1 MKSPLHRCLRAA
13 LGLGLASAALLA
25 PATAQ
30 GRPDTVYRLNERT
43 GKVLAITGT
52 VLENSLTKVRIDRSG
67 KESSYDASEVVQ
79 IDWGSVPPAYRDGM
93 TYRRKGEFAEAVDAF
108 RVAATDAS
116 TREVVQA
123 DARLKAAETLLQL
136 GASDAGQ
143 YQEAAAEAEKL
154 VSDFGESSLVPRA
167 RYVIGRAL
175 RLSGQDAAAAEALEA
190 LYGEGSTDPAPPA
203 TAAGPAWRPAS
214 RRLGATSPRARPS
227 RRVSCLAAPRAA
239 WSSSSGAWPTPIRRP
254 ARPSRRRPAKP
265 PRARASACWPAA
277 RSTRRSASSS
287 APPAAPTAP
296 PGPALLRSSG
306 AVRRSPPRAA
316 TATPSCASPR
326 LCPSS
331 TPVEIGLHGPSSDW
345 HNPPWPWATA
355 MLPAPRAS
363 G

>member
-190 LYGEGSTDPAPPA
+190 LYGEGSTDPATP
-203 TAAGPAWRPAS
+203 GYS
-214 RRLGATSPRARPS
+214 RRAYAAQERMGTTLGQEFAERADRPTPCRAQRGALYADGS
-227 RRVSCLAAPRAA
+227 QRPRAA
-239 WSSSSGAWPTPIRRP
+239 KSLETASHRCRRP
-254 ARPSRRRPAKP
+254 VAVELEEVGLRTLGARTRGVRSHEKHRQLHAPSIAQRPSSCKRTHTSISH
-265 PRARASACWPAA
+265 AS
-277 RSTRRSASSS
+277 
-287 APPAAPTAP
+287 
-296 PGPALLRSSG
+296 LRG
-306 AVRRSPPRAA
+306 K
-316 TATPSCASPR
+316 
-326 LCPSS
+326 
-331 TPVEIGLHGPSSDW
+331 
-345 HNPPWPWATA
+345 
-355 MLPAPRAS
+355 
-363 G
+363 